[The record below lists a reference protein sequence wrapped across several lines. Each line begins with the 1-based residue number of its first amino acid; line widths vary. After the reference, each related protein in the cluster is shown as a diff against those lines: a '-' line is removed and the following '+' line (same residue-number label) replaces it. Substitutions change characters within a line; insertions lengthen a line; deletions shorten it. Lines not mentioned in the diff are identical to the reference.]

1 MMTDQELLVYAA
13 KAMQNMVYCLVI
25 EMIMRLKNWIGS
37 PRRLHLLGTGGGECL
52 RPTGGEGGVDYP
64 GLDQN

>member
-1 MMTDQELLVYAA
+1 
-13 KAMQNMVYCLVI
+13 
-25 EMIMRLKNWIGS
+25 MRLKNWIGS

-64 GLDQN
+64 GLDQKTCPCIAVLLRSFRA

>member
-1 MMTDQELLVYAA
+1 
-13 KAMQNMVYCLVI
+13 MVYCLVI
-25 EMIMRLKNWIGS
+25 DMIMRLKNWIGS